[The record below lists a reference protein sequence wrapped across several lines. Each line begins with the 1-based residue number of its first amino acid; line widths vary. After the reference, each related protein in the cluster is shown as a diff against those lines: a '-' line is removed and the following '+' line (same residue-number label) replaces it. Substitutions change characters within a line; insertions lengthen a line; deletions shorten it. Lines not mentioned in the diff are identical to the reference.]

1 VKLTDLISKKAI
13 LLNIKSRDK
22 RGAILELVQAAR
34 KSNDGERFAVSDI
47 VEAIVQREKIGST
60 GVGGGIGVPH
70 AKIDGIRGV
79 IGAFGRSESGLD
91 FAAVDAAP
99 VDIFFLILAPPSKSE
114 AYLKALQKIMCAIKQ
129 PNTVKF
135 LRGAKTPKD
144 VEEIFREVEEVAP
157 V

>member
-1 VKLTDLISKKAI
+1 VKLTDLICKKAI
-13 LLNIKSRDK
+13 LLNIKSREK
-22 RGAILELVQAAR
+22 RGAIQELVQAAR
-34 KSNDGERFAVSDI
+34 KSNDGERFVVSDI
-47 VEAIVQREKIGST
+47 VDAIVQREKIGST

-91 FAAVDAAP
+91 FSAVDAAP
-99 VDIFFLILAPPSKSE
+99 VDILFLILAPPSKSD
-114 AYLKALQKIMCAIKQ
+114 AYLKALQKIMAAIKQ

-135 LRGAKTPKD
+135 LRGAKTAKD